1 MLSDGLYYPSR
12 SDDALMT
19 VLIGGVLSIL
29 SFLLIPILFVFGY
42 FLRVL
47 EHTVEGDDEPPVFD
61 DWGDLGMSGLLAFV
75 VTVLYY
81 LVPTVVF
88 VVLGGAGALTGS
100 GDVAAAGFAIA
111 ALVSGLLFIAL
122 TYVYPAAITN
132 FARTGSV
139 GDAFAFGDIS
149 SVVVSPDYLV
159 AWVVG
164 FIIFV
169 SGFVVV
175 GVLSL
180 IPILGT
186 IVGVFVNFY
195 IQVAAYRV
203 FGLAFRRAAESE
215 ETGISIA

>member
-47 EHTVEGDDEPPVFD
+47 EQTVDGVDEPPVFD

-159 AWVVG
+159 AWVIG

>member
-1 MLSDGLYYPSR
+1 MLSDALYYPSR

-47 EHTVEGDDEPPVFD
+47 EHTVDGDDEPPVFD
-61 DWGDLGMSGLLAFV
+61 DWGELGMNGLLAFV

-81 LVPTVVF
+81 LVPTVAF
-88 VVLGGAGALTGS
+88 FVLGGASALTGS
-100 GDVAAAGFAIA
+100 GDLAAAGVAIA
-111 ALVSGLLFIAL
+111 VLVSGVLFVAL

-132 FARTGSV
+132 FARTGSI

-149 SVVVSPDYLV
+149 AVVLSSDYLA

-169 SGFVVV
+169 GGFVVI
-175 GVLSL
+175 GVLSI

-203 FGLAFRRAAESE
+203 FGQAFRRAAESE
-215 ETGISIA
+215 ETDVSIA